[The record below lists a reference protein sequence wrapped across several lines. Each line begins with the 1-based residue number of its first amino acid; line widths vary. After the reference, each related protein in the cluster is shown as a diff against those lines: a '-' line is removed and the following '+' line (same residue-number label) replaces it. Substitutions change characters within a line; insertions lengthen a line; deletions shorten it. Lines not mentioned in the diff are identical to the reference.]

1 MKNLHDMKMK
11 DLLPEERPVEKY
23 LSRGATALSN
33 GELLAIILRTGT
45 GEENALELAQRLKKA
60 ACLGASLELGRRF
73 FEEGNTVSRV
83 SVNRPE
89 DVYRAMIPHLRGR
102 DHEECWVLYLNAANY
117 VICKEM
123 ESLGGSENTVL
134 DVRRVV
140 KKALDRKAAA
150 LILIH
155 NHPSGN
161 PRPGKHDISRTND
174 LRNAL
179 RAFNIDLLDHLIIS
193 DGSFFS
199 FGSNGVIQM
208 DQA

>member
-1 MKNLHDMKMK
+1 
-11 DLLPEERPVEKY
+11 
-23 LSRGATALSN
+23 
-33 GELLAIILRTGT
+33 
-45 GEENALELAQRLKKA
+45 
-60 ACLGASLELGRRF
+60 
-73 FEEGNTVSRV
+73 
-83 SVNRPE
+83 
-89 DVYRAMIPHLRGR
+89 
-102 DHEECWVLYLNAANY
+102 
-117 VICKEM
+117 M

-199 FGSNGVIQM
+199 FGSDALVQM
-208 DQA
+208 QQA

>member
-1 MKNLHDMKMK
+1 MPLNW
-11 DLLPEERPVEKY
+11 R
-23 LSRGATALSN
+23 S
-33 GELLAIILRTGT
+33 
-45 GEENALELAQRLKKA
+45 